1 MLMTL
6 GTPPSEA
13 ETDAWHDVI
22 AAAHLQDVPAS
33 VPEPGRTE
41 TAGKLRVESP
51 NGRMLHLVWAAPDGS
66 YDGVATLLLFTEES
80 NRHTA
85 FLDALVVRPEAR
97 RRGVGG
103 QLWGAIRA
111 ELTADGRSSVSTMLE
126 LGGAGEAFVDGL
138 GFSKVLPLA
147 WYVQRVREAHAELP
161 QPRLPDGYR
170 FADWEGV
177 VPDALA
183 DEFARAHDVMRD
195 APSGGVDE
203 QTPSWDAERVR
214 GAARLIDDR
223 GGIILT
229 SVVLAEA
236 DGTGTGAA
244 DSTGGA
250 GTGVGSVAAYTEL
263 VLRDPSHTRALQ
275 YDTVVVP
282 EHRGRGLGRAVKR
295 RLLST
300 LTERH
305 PGVRE
310 ISTSVADDNAPMLAV
325 NAALGYRRERP
336 AGIFQAKL

>member
-41 TAGKLRVESP
+41 TAGKLRVRSP
-51 NGRMLHLVWAAPDGS
+51 NARMLHLVWAAPDGS

-97 RRGVGG
+97 RRGVGA

-147 WYVQRVREAHAELP
+147 WYVQRVPEADAELP
-161 QPRLPDGYR
+161 EARLPDGYR
-170 FADWEGV
+170 FVDWEGV

-183 DEFARAHDVMRD
+183 DEFARAHEVMED
-195 APSGGVDE
+195 APSGGMDE
-203 QTPSWDAERVR
+203 QTPSWDRERVR

-223 GGIILT
+223 GGILLT
-229 SVVLAEA
+229 SVVLADA
-236 DGTGTGAA
+236 DGTGT
-244 DSTGGA
+244 
-250 GTGVGSVAAYTEL
+250 GSVAAYTEL
-263 VLRDPSHTRALQ
+263 VLRDPSHARALQ

-295 RLLST
+295 HLLGT
-300 LTERH
+300 LAERH

-310 ISTSVADDNAPMLAV
+310 VSTSVADDNAPMLAV

-336 AGIFQAKL
+336 VGIFQAKL

>member
-41 TAGKLRVESP
+41 TAGKLRVQSP

-97 RRGVGG
+97 RRGVGA

-147 WYVQRVREAHAELP
+147 WYVQRVPEANAELP
-161 QPRLPDGYR
+161 EARLPDGYR
-170 FADWEGV
+170 FVDWEGV

-183 DEFARAHDVMRD
+183 DEFARAHEVMED
-195 APSGGVDE
+195 APSGGMDE
-203 QTPSWDAERVR
+203 RTPSWDRERVR
-214 GAARLIDDR
+214 GAARLVDDR
-223 GGIILT
+223 GGILLT
-229 SVVLAEA
+229 SVVLADA
-236 DGTGTGAA
+236 DGTGA
-244 DSTGGA
+244 
-250 GTGVGSVAAYTEL
+250 GSVAAYTEL

-295 RLLST
+295 HLLGT
-300 LTERH
+300 LAERH

>member
-41 TAGKLRVESP
+41 TAGKLRVQSP

-85 FLDALVVRPEAR
+85 FLDALVVRPAAR
-97 RRGVGG
+97 RRGVGA
-103 QLWGAIRA
+103 QLWNAIRA
-111 ELTADGRSSVSTMLE
+111 ELTADGRSSVSTLLE

-138 GFSKVLPLA
+138 GFAKVLPLA
-147 WYVQRVREAHAELP
+147 WYVQRVREADDQLP
-161 QPRLPDGYR
+161 EARLPDGYR
-170 FADWEGV
+170 FADWDGV

-183 DEFARAHDVMRD
+183 DELARAHDVMRD
-195 APSGGVDE
+195 APSAGVDE

-214 GAARLIDDR
+214 GAARLVDDR
-223 GGIILT
+223 GGVILT
-229 SVVLAEA
+229 SVVLATA
-236 DGTGTGAA
+236 DG
-244 DSTGGA
+244 A
-250 GTGVGSVAAYTEL
+250 GKGVDRVAAYTEV

-282 EHRGRGLGRAVKR
+282 EHRGHGLGRAVKR
-295 RLLST
+295 HLLGRLA
-300 LTERH
+300 ERH

-310 ISTSVADDNAPMLAV
+310 ITTSVADDNAPMLAV

>member
-51 NGRMLHLVWAAPDGS
+51 SGRMLHMVSAAPDGS
-66 YDGVATLLLFTEES
+66 YDGVATLLLFTEEN

-97 RRGVGG
+97 RRGVGA

-138 GFSKVLPLA
+138 GFGKVLPLA
-147 WYVQRVREAHAELP
+147 WYVQRVREADADLP
-161 QPRLPDGYR
+161 EARLPDGYR
-170 FADWEGV
+170 FADWDGV

-195 APSGGVDE
+195 APGGGVDE
-203 QTPSWDAERVR
+203 RTPRWDAERVR

-223 GGIILT
+223 GGILLT

-236 DGTGTGAA
+236 DGA
-244 DSTGGA
+244 GA
-250 GTGVGSVAAYTEL
+250 GSIAAYTEL

-300 LTERH
+300 LAERH

>member
-41 TAGKLRVESP
+41 TAGKLRVQSP
-51 NGRMLHLVWAAPDGS
+51 NGRMLHMVSAAPDGS

-97 RRGVGG
+97 RRGVGA

-111 ELTADGRSSVSTMLE
+111 ELAADGRSSVSTMLE

-138 GFSKVLPLA
+138 GFGKVLPLA
-147 WYVQRVREAHAELP
+147 WYVQRVREADAELP
-161 QPRLPDGYR
+161 EARLPEGYR
-170 FADWEGV
+170 FADWDGV

-183 DEFARAHDVMRD
+183 DEFARAHDAMRD
-195 APSGGVDE
+195 APGGGVDE
-203 QTPSWDAERVR
+203 RTPRWDAERVR
-214 GAARLIDDR
+214 TAARLIDDR
-223 GGIILT
+223 GGILLT
-229 SVVLAEA
+229 SVVLAA
-236 DGTGTGAA
+236 DGPEA
-244 DSTGGA
+244 
-250 GTGVGSVAAYTEL
+250 GSVAAYTEL

-300 LTERH
+300 LAERH

>member
-41 TAGKLRVESP
+41 TAGKLRVQSP
-51 NGRMLHLVWAAPDGS
+51 NARMLHLVSAAPDGS

-97 RRGVGG
+97 RRGVGAA
-103 QLWGAIRA
+103 LWGAIRA

-126 LGGAGEAFVDGL
+126 VGGAGEAFVDGL
-138 GFSKVLPLA
+138 GFAKVLPLA
-147 WYVQRVREAHAELP
+147 WYVQRVREADAELP
-161 QPRLPDGYR
+161 EPRLPDGYR
-170 FADWEGV
+170 FADWDGV

-195 APSGGVDE
+195 APAGGVDE
-203 QTPSWDAERVR
+203 RTPRWDAERVR
-214 GAARLIDDR
+214 GAARLVDDR
-223 GGIILT
+223 GGILLT

-236 DGTGTGAA
+236 DGTGAE
-244 DSTGGA
+244 SI
-250 GTGVGSVAAYTEL
+250 AAYSEL

-295 RLLST
+295 HLLST
-300 LTERH
+300 LAERH

>member
-1 MLMTL
+1 MLKTL
-6 GTPPSEA
+6 RTPPSEA

-22 AAAHLQDVPAS
+22 AAAHLHDVPAS

-41 TAGKLRVESP
+41 TAGKLRVQSP
-51 NGRMLHLVWAAPDGS
+51 NGRVRHLVRAAPDGS
-66 YDGVATLLLFTEES
+66 YDGVAALLLFTEES

-97 RRGVGG
+97 RRGVGAE
-103 QLWGAIRA
+103 LWSAIRA
-111 ELTADGRSSVSTMLE
+111 ELTADGRSSVSAMLE

-138 GFSKVLPLA
+138 GFTKVLPLA
-147 WYVQRVREAHAELP
+147 WYVQRVREADARLP
-161 QPRLPDGYR
+161 EAQLPDGYR
-170 FADWEGV
+170 FAAWDGV

-183 DEFARAHDVMRD
+183 DEFARAHDAMED
-195 APSGGVDE
+195 APAGGMDE
-203 QTPSWDAERVR
+203 RTPRWDAERVR
-214 GAARLIDDR
+214 NAARLVDDR
-223 GGIILT
+223 GGVILT
-229 SVVLAEA
+229 SVVLASA
-236 DGTGTGAA
+236 DGAGRGT
-244 DSTGGA
+244 DR
-250 GTGVGSVAAYTEL
+250 VAAYTEV
-263 VLRDPSHTRALQ
+263 VLRDPSHARALQ

-295 RLLST
+295 HLLAT
-300 LTERH
+300 LAELH